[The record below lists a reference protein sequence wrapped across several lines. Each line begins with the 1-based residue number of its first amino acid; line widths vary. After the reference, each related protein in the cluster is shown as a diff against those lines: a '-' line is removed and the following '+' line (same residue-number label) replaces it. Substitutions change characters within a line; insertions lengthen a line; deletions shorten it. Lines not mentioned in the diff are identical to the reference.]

1 MEFNTSFESKLEIDS
16 NYEDGA
22 VITSLD
28 FAHNLQF
35 YETPPTVNMD
45 YRRAVDLAIQRHQV
59 LLAVEMAGR
68 RFPKFSENYMKFLDG
83 QLREINF
90 QIAISSS
97 YASGQATSSILKQ
110 RLEDAQS
117 HFLLLIAF
125 AETFQDRQW
134 FLQQEVDLF
143 HFRIFCERN
152 ASIRDFLSQNN
163 ITYEN
168 GAVITSL
175 DFAHN
180 LQFYETP
187 PSVNMDYRRAVDLA
201 IQRHQVEMAGPQFPK
216 FSENYMKF
224 LDGQLREINFQIA
237 ISSKLPPE
245 EEAIEQ
251 KRFVMQWEFYKVPF
265 KETVALLRERRVLV
279 KSRMALV
286 PHCDFLN
293 TVVNR
298 FRSVQSRKLSI
309 IAKRCH
315 LLYADSRLADLRVL
329 GDARCPTQ
337 EYVSSADSRSVT
349 MEMVEPLSVTSFPL
363 CMRRLYDELKSAH
376 HLRHGGRMQLGLFL
390 KKIGLSLNES
400 LKFWEYH
407 FRPKIDAEKFQRQYA
422 YSIRHNYG
430 EEGKRADYAAYSC
443 LKIIMNNPP
452 GIGDFHGRRCPF
464 KHCDAEHLQQLL
476 KNCGIHKDNIKNIV
490 NYASNNHYNKAC
502 SIFFDCMHKLPE
514 GGLGEFI
521 THPNQYFDESRKLYS
536 RSSSKNGTGRFMPG
550 ENQTF

>member
-90 QIAISSS
+90 QIAISSVKQYIS

-125 AETFQDRQW
+125 AETFQNRQW

-143 HFRIFCERN
+143 HFRILCERN
-152 ASIRDFLSQNN
+152 SSIRDFLSQNN
-163 ITYEN
+163 ITYES
-168 GAVITSL
+168 ISE
-175 DFAHN
+175 D
-180 LQFYETP
+180 EKE
-187 PSVNMDYRRAVDLA
+187 
-201 IQRHQVEMAGPQFPK
+201 HQWKQLFDGCHSAKVKYFK
-216 FSENYMKF
+216 KMK
-224 LDGQLREINFQIA
+224 
-237 ISSKLPPE
+237 KLPPE
-245 EEAIEQ
+245 EEAVEQ

-265 KETVALLRERRVLV
+265 KETIALLRERRVLV

-293 TVVNR
+293 TIVNR

-349 MEMVEPLSVTSFPL
+349 MEMVEPVSSSKLSVTSFPL

-407 FRPKIDAEKFQRQYA
+407 FRPKIDADKFQRQYA

-452 GIGDFHGRRCPF
+452 GIGDFHGSRCPF

-476 KNCGIHKDNIKNIV
+476 KNCGIHKDDIKNIV

-550 ENQTF
+550 ENQAF

>member
-45 YRRAVDLAIQRHQV
+45 YRPAVDLAIQRHQV

-110 RLEDAQS
+110 RQEDAQS

-125 AETFQDRQW
+125 SETFQDRQW

-143 HFRIFCERN
+143 HFRILCERN

-163 ITYEN
+163 ITYES
-168 GAVITSL
+168 ISEDEKEHQRKEL
-175 DFAHN
+175 FAGCHSAKVKY
-180 LQFYETP
+180 F
-187 PSVNMDYRRAVDLA
+187 
-201 IQRHQVEMAGPQFPK
+201 K
-216 FSENYMKF
+216 KMK
-224 LDGQLREINFQIA
+224 
-237 ISSKLPPE
+237 KLPPE

-265 KETVALLRERRVLV
+265 KESVALLRERRVLV

-293 TVVNR
+293 TIVNR

-452 GIGDFHGRRCPF
+452 GIGDFHGSRCPF

-490 NYASNNHYNKAC
+490 NYASNNHYNKTC

-550 ENQTF
+550 EN